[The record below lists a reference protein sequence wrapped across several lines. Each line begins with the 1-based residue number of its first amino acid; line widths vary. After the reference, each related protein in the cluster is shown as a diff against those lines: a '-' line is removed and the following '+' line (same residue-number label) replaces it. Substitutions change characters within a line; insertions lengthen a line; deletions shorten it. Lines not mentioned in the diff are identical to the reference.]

1 MRVIVLIVMLLVQGM
16 RNIVAKKTY
25 VHGNADGY
33 LDVRHI
39 SVHDTSRMAT
49 SRRAPRNARTHVMA
63 LDCELTLDQMQMLW
77 DQGIR

>member
-1 MRVIVLIVMLLVQGM
+1 M
-16 RNIVAKKTY
+16 AKRTY
-25 VHGNADGY
+25 VHGKDDGY

-39 SVHDTSRMAT
+39 SVQDKSRMVT

>member
-16 RNIVAKKTY
+16 RNIVAKRTY

-33 LDVRHI
+33 LDVRHV
-39 SVHDTSRMAT
+39 SVQDKKKIVTH
-49 SRRAPRNARTHVMA
+49 RRAPRNARTHVMA